1 MSNFEETETMR
12 VLNTLFP
19 GKENIIIDVLGSDPI
34 HMVSHL
40 RFQTDQEFIDEF
52 YNTLSNSEDEYAQ
65 KIFTKIKTDI
75 DTVIYKYLKNNAY
88 DTSIPNELKIEL
100 DGKKFL
106 FAFLDGAIYTVDKRF
121 RTVYGSKFTY
131 LPYLFYYDIKVVV
144 EESDDCVDIE
154 IYHRDNLVETHTL
167 KPVLV
172 IDDVKP
178 LETCP
183 PEVDILNRVFKDTN
197 FHRSFME
204 WVYKDQV
211 LTPYDVKFLV
221 VTFLFTYSNQEMVD
235 DYYNTF
241 SKISWCD
248 IDEDDVEFVCS
259 INREIGKTL
268 YRKLEPYA
276 YERNR
281 EKYELKIELDG
292 FKFLFTFSDFSICT
306 LNKKY
311 HVDYFPRFKGIQH
324 MFVKDTRASIQNLK
338 LTADLIILNIYYGE
352 SSKDMYTLGYN
363 EFDDTPVEHT
373 PPLGSHMDRFILNY
387 DENQSVL
394 KFFVNYKLT
403 EEEIENGKIQV
414 LDDLVYPNIEF
425 LTDLEEFTGIGDGDI
440 LRGVIY
446 KIICRFQDKN
456 YKINGKLI
464 GEYLKESEVETTE
477 LERAKLVEVIF
488 EERKAAQE
496 RIRTLISEVSSNN
509 DCGESEDSDVDSV
522 KEYREA
528 TELHTKII
536 SDFYVRK
543 RIFRHEFNSDAII
556 TQLNL
561 SEDVKERIFKE
572 FDEFSDRF
580 SAVYKGT
587 KSFLPYRYLFFKLLR
602 NAGFP
607 YTYECTFQK
616 MKAMEKIYWSLKDA
630 KDYEEFIRFLNHGA
644 NIVCEKEYK
653 VFDSPKKIVISE
665 FKHSIKEAYYL
676 LTVKHELDLVIQY
689 FTKFLP
695 KINKRP
701 EYQYNLIIMEME
713 EEKMEITFESIFLD
727 IVDALNERM
736 NLNVMFMIKEE
747 IN

>member
-1 MSNFEETETMR
+1 MSNIEE
-12 VLNTLFP
+12 
-19 GKENIIIDVLGSDPI
+19 KENILGRDP
-34 HMVSHL
+34 
-40 RFQTDQEFIDEF
+40 
-52 YNTLSNSEDEYAQ
+52 
-65 KIFTKIKTDI
+65 
-75 DTVIYKYLKNNAY
+75 
-88 DTSIPNELKIEL
+88 
-100 DGKKFL
+100 
-106 FAFLDGAIYTVDKRF
+106 
-121 RTVYGSKFTY
+121 
-131 LPYLFYYDIKVVV
+131 
-144 EESDDCVDIE
+144 
-154 IYHRDNLVETHTL
+154 NLL
-167 KPVLV
+167 
-172 IDDVKP
+172 
-178 LETCP
+178 
-183 PEVDILNRVFKDTN
+183 ILNRVFKDSA
-197 FHRSFME
+197 FHKSFME
-204 WVYKDQV
+204 WVNKHPV

-221 VTFLFTYSNQEMVD
+221 VTFLFTYSNQETVHD
-235 DYYNTF
+235 FYTTYSRHTTSYFVLD
-241 SKISWCD
+241 K
-248 IDEDDVEFVCS
+248 EAVEFVCS
-259 INREIGKTL
+259 INQQIGKML

-276 YERNR
+276 YERN
-281 EKYELKIELDG
+281 KDKCELKIEIG
-292 FKFLFTFSDFSICT
+292 VFKFLFTFLDFTICT
-306 LNKKY
+306 LDKKY
-311 HVDYFPRFKGIQH
+311 QVEYFPRFKAIQH
-324 MFVKDTRASIQNLK
+324 MFEKDTRATIQNLK

-363 EFDDTPVEHT
+363 EFDDTPVQHT

-403 EEEIENGKIQV
+403 EEEIENGRIHE
-414 LDDLVYPNIEF
+414 LNDLVYPNISF

-456 YKINGKLI
+456 HKINGKLM
-464 GEYLKESEVETTE
+464 GEYLNEPKVETSE
-477 LERAKLVEVIF
+477 LERAKRVEVLF
-488 EERKAAQE
+488 TERKAAQE
-496 RIRTLISEVSSNN
+496 RIRTLISDVSSNN
-509 DCGESEDSDVDSV
+509 DCGEDEDSDVDSV

-543 RIFRHEFNSDAII
+543 RIFRHEFNSNAMIAN
-556 TQLNL
+556 LNL
-561 SEDVKERIFKE
+561 REDVKERIFKE

-630 KDYEEFIRFLNHGA
+630 KDYEEFIRFLNHG
-644 NIVCEKEYK
+644 VCEKEYK

-665 FKHSIKEAYYL
+665 FKHSLKEAYYL

-695 KINKRP
+695 KIKKRP

-713 EEKMEITFESIFLD
+713 EEKMEITFESIFLY
-727 IVDALNERM
+727 IVDELNERM